1 MDSRDKIAKPL
12 RLVNNRLDD
21 EHIATIFKQGF
32 SSLENVAY
40 ATEVDEMRS
49 VCSKL
54 IFERT
59 GAKEGAFFD
68 FVGDAPLATN
78 GLTQLLMPSDFDPR
92 LRRMDY
98 PKRLEALAKQILG
111 PRARFSGDH
120 LFYKPPVAGPSTPW
134 HQDEAFLDPK
144 FEYEEVSFWLPLQ
157 PATVENGC
165 LRFIPGSHLTDI
177 QPHRKLQGKER
188 AHGIECYGGFSQ
200 DDAVLCPIPVG
211 GCTLHLG
218 RTLHGAGP
226 NTTTQAR
233 FAYVVIFDVP
243 ATVAR
248 VKRSFDW
255 QKQTTSRDE
264 TERLWKQGSGRLVHL
279 YRRLRRKNF
288 IDPYRVY
295 HGLKRRGWYW
305 VDRYKRSR

>member
-1 MDSRDKIAKPL
+1 MDSRQKIAKPV
-12 RLVNNRLDD
+12 RLENNRLD
-21 EHIATIFKQGF
+21 EAHIATLFKQGF
-32 SSLENVAY
+32 SSFENVAS
-40 ATEVDEMRS
+40 AAEVSEIRS
-49 VCSKL
+49 ICAKL

-59 GAKEGAFFD
+59 GADEGAFFD
-68 FVGDAPLATN
+68 FVGDAPLETK
-78 GLTQLLMPSDFDPR
+78 GLTQLLMPSDYDPK

-98 PKRLEALAKQILG
+98 QKRLNALAKQILG
-111 PRARFSGDH
+111 PRARFAGDH

-177 QPHRKLQGKER
+177 QPHRKIQGKER
-188 AHGIECYGGFSQ
+188 AHGIECYTGFSA

-226 NTTTQAR
+226 NSTEMAR

-243 ATVAR
+243 AKVAR

-255 QKQTTSRDE
+255 QKQSTVRDE
-264 TERLWKQGSGRLVHL
+264 TERIWKQGSGRLVHL
-279 YRRLRRKNF
+279 YRRLRRQNF
-288 IDPYRVY
+288 TDPYRVY
-295 HGLKRRGWYW
+295 NGLKRRGL
-305 VDRYKRSR
+305 VLMERFIRLR